1 MLAGMERQVAT
12 TRILGM
18 LCMGMT
24 LATATGVLALVNWIL
39 AGGDLESLRTSSI
52 QPLAMFAVGVGVRA
66 LGSTLIRGVR
76 LRDVVLGD
84 VVATLIGVLVF
95 VGVAAMRDPAGIV
108 GLATIIIVVAL
119 LPLAALVSLVAT
131 AMSKSRLFLMVSGVV
146 SGGILIVTVAL
157 QGTLYWP
164 SS

>member
-1 MLAGMERQVAT
+1 MERQGAT

-18 LCMGMT
+18 LCMGMA
-24 LATATGVLALVNWIL
+24 LATATGVLALVNGIL

-76 LRDVVLGD
+76 VRDVMLGD
-84 VVATLIGVLVF
+84 VVATLSGVLVF
-95 VGVAAMRDPAGIV
+95 VGVAAIRDPAGIV
-108 GLATIIIVVAL
+108 GLATIIFVVAL
-119 LPLAALVSLVAT
+119 PPVAAFASLLAT
-131 AMSKSRLFLMVSGVV
+131 AMSRSRLFLMVSGIVC
-146 SGGILIVTVAL
+146 GGILIVAVAL